1 MQLQVTQNV
10 NLLFMLKYLMFY
22 NLVYHHFMQTLM
34 LNAVVKYK
42 ARYCY
47 FVFIKIHTRN
57 DIRILIITIH
67 IFCALLRDKYMLKE
81 GK

>member
-34 LNAVVKYK
+34 FRTLH
-42 ARYCY
+42 
-47 FVFIKIHTRN
+47 IKN